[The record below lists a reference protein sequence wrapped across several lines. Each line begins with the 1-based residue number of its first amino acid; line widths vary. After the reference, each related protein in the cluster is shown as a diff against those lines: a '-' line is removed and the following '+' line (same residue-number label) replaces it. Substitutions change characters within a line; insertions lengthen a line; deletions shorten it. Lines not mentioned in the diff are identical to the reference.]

1 MPRGAKDVLG
11 ADVPQLRGG
20 ADGGTLEDWLEA
32 ELRSDHAGETGAVAI
47 YDGILKITRD
57 PELISFALDH
67 RETEAQHLVL
77 IEQWVPIAGRSR
89 LILAWRMAGFATGF
103 LPALF
108 GRQAVYAT
116 IDAVETFVDLHYSA
130 QINRLATCEYR
141 ADLNSTLVRCRD
153 DEIEH
158 RNQARERATE
168 PVGLFL
174 NAWCWLVGIGSAG
187 AVALA
192 RRF

>member
-103 LPALF
+103 LPTLF
-108 GRQAVYAT
+108 GKKAVYAT
-116 IDAVETFVDLHYSA
+116 IDAVETFVELHYSA
-130 QINRLATCEYR
+130 QIERLGTCEAR
-141 ADLNSTLVRCRD
+141 AELKSILVRCRD

-158 RNQARERATE
+158 RNQARERAGK
-168 PVGLFL
+168 PLGLFL
-174 NAWCWLVGIGSAG
+174 HAWCWLVGIGSAG

-192 RRF
+192 RRV

>member
-11 ADVPQLRGG
+11 ADVPQMRGG
-20 ADGGTLEDWLEA
+20 ADGGTLEHWLEA

>member
-1 MPRGAKDVLG
+1 MPRGANDALERRLPHMRSSAG
-11 ADVPQLRGG
+11 RS
-20 ADGGTLEDWLEA
+20 TLDRWLDR
-32 ELRSDHAGETGAVAI
+32 ELRSDHAGEIGAVAI
-47 YDGILKITRD
+47 YDGILTATRD

-67 RETEAQHLVL
+67 RETESRHLAL
-77 IEQWVPIAGRSR
+77 IEQWVPVAGRSR
-89 LILAWRMAGFATGF
+89 LLLAWRMAGFTTGF

-108 GRQAVYAT
+108 SRKAVYAT
-116 IDAVETFVDLHYSA
+116 INAVETFVERHYSG
-130 QINRLATCEYR
+130 QIDRLATCEYR
-141 ADLNSTLVRCRD
+141 AELKSTLVRCRD

-174 NAWCWLVGIGSAG
+174 DAWCWLVSIGSAG

-192 RRF
+192 RKF

>member
-11 ADVPQLRGG
+11 ADVPQMRGG
-20 ADGGTLEDWLEA
+20 SDGGTLEDWLEA

-116 IDAVETFVDLHYSA
+116 IDAVETFVDLHYSG

>member
-1 MPRGAKDVLG
+1 MSRSSNDALEAQPSHLNNN
-11 ADVPQLRGG
+11 ADRS
-20 ADGGTLEDWLEA
+20 TLKHWLVA

-67 RETEAQHLVL
+67 RETETQHLAL
-77 IEQWVPIAGRSR
+77 IEQWVPIASRSR
-89 LILAWRMAGFATGF
+89 LLLAWRMAGFATGF
-103 LPALF
+103 LPTLF
-108 GRQAVYAT
+108 GKKAVYAT
-116 IDAVETFVDLHYSA
+116 IDAVETFVELHYSA
-130 QINRLATCEYR
+130 QIDRLASCEDR
-141 ADLNSTLVRCRD
+141 AELKSILVRCRD

-158 RNQARERATE
+158 RNQARERAGE
-168 PVGLFL
+168 PFGLFL

-187 AVALA
+187 AVAVA

>member
-116 IDAVETFVDLHYSA
+116 IDAVETFVDLHYSG

>member
-11 ADVPQLRGG
+11 ADVPQMRGG

>member
-1 MPRGAKDVLG
+1 MPRGAKGVLE
-11 ADVPQLRGG
+11 AHVPQMRRSAGG
-20 ADGGTLEDWLEA
+20 STLEHWLDR
-32 ELRSDHAGETGAVAI
+32 ELRSDHAGEIGAVAI
-47 YDGILKITRD
+47 YDGILQATRD
-57 PELISFALDH
+57 TELISFALDH
-67 RETEAQHLVL
+67 RETETRHLAL
-77 IEQWVPIAGRSR
+77 IEQWVPVAGRSR
-89 LILAWRMAGFATGF
+89 LLLAWRMAGFATGF

-116 IDAVETFVDLHYSA
+116 INAVETFVDLHYSG

-141 ADLNSTLVRCRD
+141 ADLKSTLVRCRD

>member
-11 ADVPQLRGG
+11 ADVPQMRGG

-116 IDAVETFVDLHYSA
+116 IDAVETFVDLHYSG

>member
-1 MPRGAKDVLG
+1 MQRGDKGALWAHVPRRRNSA
-11 ADVPQLRGG
+11 GG
-20 ADGGTLEDWLEA
+20 STLEHWLDR

-47 YDGILKITRD
+47 YDGILKCTRD
-57 PELISFALDH
+57 PELILFALDH
-67 RETEAQHLVL
+67 RETETRHLAL
-77 IEQWVPIAGRSR
+77 IEQSLPIAARSR
-89 LILAWRMAGFATGF
+89 LLLAWRMAGFATGF

-116 IDAVETFVDLHYSA
+116 INAVETFVDLHYSG
-130 QINRLATCEYR
+130 QINRLATCGYR
-141 ADLNSTLVRCRD
+141 ADLKSTLVRCRD

>member
-11 ADVPQLRGG
+11 ADVPQMRSG
-20 ADGGTLEDWLEA
+20 ADGNTLEHWLEA

-67 RETEAQHLVL
+67 RETETQHLAL

-89 LILAWRMAGFATGF
+89 LLLAWRMAGFATGF

-108 GRQAVYAT
+108 GKKAVYAT
-116 IDAVETFVDLHYSA
+116 IDAVEIFVEKHYST
-130 QINRLATCEYR
+130 QIDRLATHEDR
-141 ADLNSTLVRCRD
+141 AGLKSILVQCRE

-158 RNQARERATE
+158 RNQARERAGK
-168 PVGLFL
+168 PLGLFL
-174 NAWCWLVGIGSAG
+174 HAWCWLVGIGSAG
-187 AVALA
+187 AVAVA
-192 RRF
+192 RRV

>member
-1 MPRGAKDVLG
+1 MPLDAHDAQRTRA
-11 ADVPQLRGG
+11 PQLTSDSAGS
-20 ADGGTLEDWLEA
+20 DTKHWLVA

-47 YDGILKITRD
+47 YNGILKSTRD

-67 RETEAQHLVL
+67 RETENRHLAL
-77 IEQWVPIAGRSR
+77 IEEMVPVASRSR
-89 LILAWRMAGFATGF
+89 LLFAWRIAGFATGF

-108 GRQAVYAT
+108 GQKAVYAT
-116 IDAVETFVDLHYSA
+116 IDAVETFVERHYSA
-130 QINRLATCEYR
+130 QIDRLATYEDR
-141 ADLNSTLVRCRD
+141 ADLRSLLVRCRD

-158 RNQARERATE
+158 RNQARECAAQ
-168 PVGLFL
+168 PIGLFL

-192 RRF
+192 RRV